1 MAQARWNGVDGMDER
16 TRAPYWRIGMRHALA
31 DAARGYDWSR
41 VLRVLTEHPDCVN
54 ASRPGGRARYA
65 PLHQAAHG
73 GAPASVVRRLLDLGA
88 WRTLRTRGGERP
100 VDIARRRGHS
110 RVIPMLM
117 PAYRRR
123 RVPLDDLRRMQRHF
137 HAVIREHPPGRRPC
151 LRLPEIEPLLEMGR
165 ERVYFEVPGMFGGFE
180 YWLEDDGVVPR
191 LHVETFR
198 RIINCDLRYEVTPHG
213 WRLVDEFDRGPEF
226 RPVSNPSTAPR
237 TTAPAGPRSRT
248 RRPPRPAARAGGP
261 PTPGSERVPLPKEE
275 QAKHSASGRVES
287 PALASIRLASGETGY
302 VELSPEGRRR
312 LAVAEGAIVQFSN
325 RDVAERHRDDRGIR
339 WMSLNRLMRLRQE
352 ETTGQ
357 QERRARRARLRSS
370 IPARER
376 RSEFLRQGL
385 LEPLHAVPVVGRRKV
400 MVAFVLDMHDQPW
413 SWEESEQELEERL
426 RNYDEA
432 LYRQHMRDVR
442 SLTSETAERYGDE
455 ERSERKT

>member
-16 TRAPYWRIGMRHALA
+16 TRAPYWRIGVRHALA

-100 VDIARRRGHS
+100 VDIARRRGNS

-137 HAVIREHPPGRRPC
+137 HAVIREHPPSRRPC

-180 YWLEDDGVVPR
+180 YWLEPCKSAHA
-191 LHVETFR
+191 L
-198 RIINCDLRYEVTPHG
+198 PASSS
-213 WRLVDEFDRGPEF
+213 PS
-226 RPVSNPSTAPR
+226 VSPASVKSARSTSTAR
-237 TTAPAGPRSRT
+237 RSR
-248 RRPPRPAARAGGP
+248 RGDAR
-261 PTPGSERVPLPKEE
+261 
-275 QAKHSASGRVES
+275 
-287 PALASIRLASGETGY
+287 
-302 VELSPEGRRR
+302 
-312 LAVAEGAIVQFSN
+312 N
-325 RDVAERHRDDRGIR
+325 
-339 WMSLNRLMRLRQE
+339 
-352 ETTGQ
+352 
-357 QERRARRARLRSS
+357 
-370 IPARER
+370 
-376 RSEFLRQGL
+376 
-385 LEPLHAVPVVGRRKV
+385 
-400 MVAFVLDMHDQPW
+400 
-413 SWEESEQELEERL
+413 
-426 RNYDEA
+426 
-432 LYRQHMRDVR
+432 
-442 SLTSETAERYGDE
+442 SLTNSAIFLHQHAHRL
-455 ERSERKT
+455 